1 MEDLGKIKNQI
12 NRAGAVKLR
21 QKVRIKMR
29 KITLKHDM
37 QIPGYGTL
45 KEGTPFKVE
54 KFNKR
59 FVYVK
64 LSNSTLRLARKSDC
78 NVVY

>member
-1 MEDLGKIKNQI
+1 MK
-12 NRAGAVKLR
+12 
-21 QKVRIKMR
+21 

-37 QIPGYGTL
+37 YVYGYGTL

-64 LSNSTLRLARKSDC
+64 LGSCELRLARKNDC
-78 NVVY
+78 NIVY